1 MAVATEIALDQD
13 REYEIVDGQPEE
25 KEMGNARHGGVGT
38 RLIVRLGSYVEN
50 NQLGGV
56 YGPDTTFQ
64 VGSNERLPDIAF
76 ISAARI
82 PPEGEPDDKWPMAP
96 DLAVEV
102 ISPNDLWVKVNR
114 KIYDYFEAGTRQVW
128 LISLEHRTISVYRTP
143 TQVAILTED
152 DELTCEELLPGFRCR
167 ISEIFKQPA
176 RNQPQVP

>member
-1 MAVATEIALDQD
+1 MSVTTEVAFETD
-13 REYEIVDGQPEE
+13 REFEVVDGKPEE
-25 KEMGNARHGGVGT
+25 KVMGNARHGGVGA
-38 RLIVRLGSYVEN
+38 RLLARILTHVEAHE
-50 NQLGGV
+50 LGGV

-64 VGSNERLPDIAF
+64 IGSNERLPDIAF

-114 KIYDYFEAGTRQVW
+114 KIYDYFAAGALQVW
-128 LISLEHRTISVYRTP
+128 LISLEHHTISVYRAP
-143 TQVAILTED
+143 TQVSILTED

-176 RNQPQVP
+176 RSQPSS